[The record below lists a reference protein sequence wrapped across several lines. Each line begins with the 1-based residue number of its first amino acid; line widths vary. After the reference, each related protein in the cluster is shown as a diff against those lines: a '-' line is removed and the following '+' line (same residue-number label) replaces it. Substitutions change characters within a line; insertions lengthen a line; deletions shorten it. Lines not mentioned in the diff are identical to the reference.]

1 MTSAPTSMGAGTA
14 GSPSPFWWRGR
25 AGDSVAL
32 GFTSVVAGNLAIHA
46 GPQSRVPQ
54 DRRRLEAAMG
64 VPEGSLRFLHQV
76 HSAEVFDAEGS
87 APGHGAGN
95 AAQHDAGN
103 AAREQPAGQTALD
116 SAAVPTGDAW
126 VCADGSV
133 PLAIMVADCLPV
145 LFYGQRAAEDPQ
157 HRIPVTA
164 AAHAGRPGLL
174 AGILENTVAAMQD
187 RGAVQINA
195 WIGPGA
201 CGACYEIPDQMVE
214 EISRGRPAIASTT
227 SWGTSAL
234 NLRAEAQAVL
244 AQRGVT
250 VEELTGCTI
259 EDDSLFSHRR
269 DPDRGRFAGVIWMP
283 QTTPAATP
291 PTEPATEPPIKP
303 AAR

>member
-1 MTSAPTSMGAGTA
+1 MGAGTA

-25 AGDSVAL
+25 AGDSVEL
-32 GFTSVVAGNLAIHA
+32 GFTSVEAGNLAVHA
-46 GPQSRVPQ
+46 GPQSQVPQ

-64 VPEGSLRFLHQV
+64 VPKGSLRFLNQV
-76 HSAEVFDAEGS
+76 HSAEVLDAASS
-87 APGHGAGN
+87 AL
-95 AAQHDAGN
+95 
-103 AAREQPAGQTALD
+103 EQPAGQTELD
-116 SAAVPTGDAW
+116 PSAVPTGDAW

-133 PLAIMVADCLPV
+133 PLTIMVADCLPV

-157 HRIPVTA
+157 HRVPVTA

-187 RGAVQINA
+187 RGAVRITA

-201 CGACYEIPDQMVE
+201 CGACYEIPDQMVA
-214 EISRGRPAIASTT
+214 EISPGRPAIASTT

-250 VEELTGCTI
+250 VEELVGCTI

-269 DPDRGRFAGVIWMP
+269 DPDRGRFAGVIWRP
-283 QTTPAATP
+283 QTASAAAL
-291 PTEPATEPPIKP
+291 PTEPA
-303 AAR
+303 AR